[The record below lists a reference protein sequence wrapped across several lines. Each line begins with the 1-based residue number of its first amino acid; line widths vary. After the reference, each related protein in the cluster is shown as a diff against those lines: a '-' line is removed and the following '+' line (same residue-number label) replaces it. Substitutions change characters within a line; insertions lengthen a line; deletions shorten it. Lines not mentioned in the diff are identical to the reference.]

1 MLSHNEISPPQR
13 NRRHER
19 KLWHDQ
25 ERNMPSL
32 GCTVCPDRTICG
44 GLQMK
49 AGFYDC
55 LQLCCGDPK
64 NCDRVC
70 RNHPDF
76 VDRVREVNSFDFSN
90 VPKGQVLPVPKLA
103 TMVPI
108 VFHASSRNE
117 IFPSDVVALTLYEM
131 FDRNNGELRFSDRN
145 TLCAAFRISPNAKIV
160 LTGTDRDPPLERWW
174 GFGEAKR
181 RQIIKGLRA
190 LEITS
195 VTTPNYSLFTNR
207 PRWDDLH
214 SMKRIA
220 LVHQEFLSEGMPT
233 ALHVNGRTDRDFER
247 WADYVSQ
254 RPEVTQLAYE
264 FTTGTG
270 QGSRSEL
277 HANWLNTI
285 AKSAGR
291 PLQVIVRGGSDVLP
305 ILANEFA
312 HITVLDSSSFM
323 KTVMRKR
330 AVPVG
335 NARITW
341 VDAPSQV
348 GAALDELFAENL
360 KVVTSWIE
368 NLAARPIKGESAAA

>member
-1 MLSHNEISPPQR
+1 MLSQNEIDPPQR
-13 NRRHER
+13 NRRRER

-32 GCTVCPDRTICG
+32 GCTICPDRTICG

-76 VDRVREVNSFDFSN
+76 VDRVREVNSFDLCN
-90 VPKGQVLPVPKLA
+90 VPNGPVLAVPQLA

-108 VFHASSRNE
+108 IFHSSSRSK
-117 IFPSDVVALTLYEM
+117 IVPSEVAALPLYEM
-131 FDRNNGELRFSDRN
+131 FDRGTGELRFSDR
-145 TLCAAFRISPNAKIV
+145 TALCAAYRISPNAKIV

-174 GFGEAKR
+174 GYGETKR
-181 RQIIKGLRA
+181 RGIIRGLKA
-190 LEITS
+190 LGIVT

-247 WADYVSQ
+247 WTEYVSQ

-291 PLQVIVRGGSDVLP
+291 PLQIIVRGGSDILP

-312 HITVLDSSSFM
+312 NITVLDSSSFM
-323 KTVMRKR
+323 KTMMRKR
-330 AVPVG
+330 AAPVG
-335 NARITW
+335 NARLTW
-341 VDAPSQV
+341 VDAPSQA
-348 GAALDELFAENL
+348 GEALDALLAENL
-360 KVVTSWIE
+360 NVVTSWIE
-368 NLAARPIKGESAAA
+368 TLAARPMKGESAAA